1 MTVDHAIDMLKF
13 AYLSLRQEYRR
24 KQKKNVDCYWFKDA
38 INIQRY
44 THYYK
49 SRQFLFDN
57 QTNKDIEELRKI
69 EEKMSIENI
78 LHCREYIF
86 NNLLEE
92 NEKIILM
99 ELKIFILIIN
109 IVLINGYCLKN
120 GVKKNKIE

>member
-1 MTVDHAIDMLKF
+1 MLKF

-78 LHCREYIF
+78 LHCRKNIF

-109 IVLINGYCLKN
+109 IVLIKGYCLKN

>member
-1 MTVDHAIDMLKF
+1 MLKF
-13 AYLSLRQEYRR
+13 AYLSLRLKYKR

-57 QTNKDIEELRKI
+57 QTNKDIEGLRKI
-69 EEKMSIENI
+69 EAKMSIENI
-78 LHCREYIF
+78 LHCRKNIF

-92 NEKIILM
+92 NEKIFM
-99 ELKIFILIIN
+99 KLKIFILIIN

-120 GVKKNKIE
+120 VVKKNKIE